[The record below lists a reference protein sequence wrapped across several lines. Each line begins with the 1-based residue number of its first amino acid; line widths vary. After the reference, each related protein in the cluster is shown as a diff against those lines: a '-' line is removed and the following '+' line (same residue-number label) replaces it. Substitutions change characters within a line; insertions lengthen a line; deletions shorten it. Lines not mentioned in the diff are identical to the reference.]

1 MQCGESE
8 LYSPPGKPSR
18 EGVYNTKRMQAIQ
31 GRVFKFGDN
40 INSDIIIPGRYL
52 IYIDRERLGQH
63 AFEMLGEGFSARLRT
78 FDILVAGR
86 NFGCGSAREQAATA
100 IQGLGIKAVVA
111 CSFARTFYRNAIND
125 GLPIVECPEI
135 YEAVQ
140 EGDEIRID
148 LAQGRIEHG
157 GKQYSFP
164 KMPDSVR
171 RILELGGLAEYLKT
185 QLRPAPQ

>member
-1 MQCGESE
+1 MSE
-8 LYSPPGKPSR
+8 
-18 EGVYNTKRMQAIQ
+18 IH

-40 INSDIIIPGRYL
+40 INSDVIIPGRYL
-52 IYIDRERLGQH
+52 IYIDRERLAQH
-63 AFEMLGEGFSARLRT
+63 AFEMLGDGFPDKLRT

-125 GLPIVECPEI
+125 GLPIVECPEL
-135 YEAVQ
+135 YAAVQ

-148 LAQGRIEHG
+148 LAG
-157 GKQYSFP
+157 GKIWRRDNEYSFP
-164 KMPDSVR
+164 VMAESVR
-171 RILELGGLAEYLKT
+171 KILELGGLAEYLKS
-185 QLRPAPQ
+185 QMQGRGGEFS

>member
-1 MQCGESE
+1 MESVIE
-8 LYSPPGKPSR
+8 
-18 EGVYNTKRMQAIQ
+18 

-63 AFEMLGEGFSARLRT
+63 AFEMLGDGYPDKLRS

-111 CSFARTFYRNAIND
+111 SSFARTFYRNAIND
-125 GLPIVECPEI
+125 GLPIVECPDL
-135 YEAVQ
+135 YAASQ
-140 EGDEIRID
+140 EGDRIRID
-148 LAQGRIEHG
+148 LEAGAIQLAGRELP
-157 GKQYSFP
+157 FP
-164 KMPDSVR
+164 RMPESVR
-171 RILELGGLAEYLKT
+171 KILELGGLAEYLKT
-185 QLRPAPQ
+185 QL

>member
-1 MQCGESE
+1 MQT
-8 LYSPPGKPSR
+8 R
-18 EGVYNTKRMQAIQ
+18 IQ

-52 IYIDRERLGQH
+52 IYIDPERLSQH
-63 AFEMLGEGFSARLRT
+63 AFEMLGEGFPDRLRS

-100 IQGLGIKAVVA
+100 IQGLGIQAVVA

-125 GLPIVECPEI
+125 GLPIVECPAV

-140 EGDEIRID
+140 EGDELQID
-148 LAQGRIEHG
+148 LAAGSILHS
-157 GKQYSFP
+157 GKEYAFP
-164 KMPDSVR
+164 VMPESVR
-171 RILELGGLAEYLKT
+171 RILELGGLAAYLKT
-185 QLRPAPQ
+185 QLEESKCL

>member
-1 MQCGESE
+1 MSE
-8 LYSPPGKPSR
+8 
-18 EGVYNTKRMQAIQ
+18 IQ

-52 IYIDRERLGQH
+52 IYIDRERLAQH
-63 AFEMLGEGFSARLRT
+63 AFEMLGDGFPDKLRT

-125 GLPIVECPEI
+125 GLPIVQCPELYATI
-135 YEAVQ
+135 Q

-148 LAQGRIEHG
+148 LAG
-157 GKQYSFP
+157 GKILHRDNEYSFP
-164 KMPDSVR
+164 VMAESVR
-171 RILELGGLAEYLKT
+171 KILELGGLAEYLKS
-185 QLRPAPQ
+185 QMQGRGGEFS

>member
-1 MQCGESE
+1 MQS
-8 LYSPPGKPSR
+8 S
-18 EGVYNTKRMQAIQ
+18 IQ

-52 IYIDRERLGQH
+52 IYIDRERLAQH
-63 AFEMLGEGFSARLRT
+63 AFEMLGEGFPDKLRS

-100 IQGLGIKAVVA
+100 IQGLGIKAVIA
-111 CSFARTFYRNAIND
+111 SSFARTFYRNAIND
-125 GLPIVECPEI
+125 GLPIMECPSL

-148 LAQGRIEHG
+148 LEAGRIQLADNEF
-157 GKQYSFP
+157 SFP
-164 KMPDSVR
+164 KMPESVR
-171 RILELGGLAEYLKT
+171 KILELGGLAAYLKS
-185 QLRPAPQ
+185 QLDEQAK

>member
-1 MQCGESE
+1 MESI
-8 LYSPPGKPSR
+8 
-18 EGVYNTKRMQAIQ
+18 IQ

-63 AFEMLGEGFSARLRT
+63 AFEMLGEGFPDKLRS

-111 CSFARTFYRNAIND
+111 SSFARTFYRNAIND
-125 GLPIVECPEI
+125 GLPIVECPAL
-135 YEAVQ
+135 YAAVQ

-148 LAQGRIEHG
+148 LEAGRIHLGE
-157 GKQYSFP
+157 KEYPFP
-164 KMPDSVR
+164 KMPESVR
-171 RILELGGLAEYLKT
+171 KILELGGLAEYLKS
-185 QLRPAPQ
+185 QLSQTHTG